1 MKTWRRTTPA
11 QATAVMAVG
20 LIATPAVMTASHPS
34 VSHTAPSA
42 SHTTPAARAPRGPG
56 LAISIS
62 DGRVAA
68 RPGDKLGYTVTV
80 RDTGTVAASRLTITQ
95 TLSTGLEFISASDHG
110 VARNGHVSWSSGLP
124 AGGTR
129 TFLVD
134 AKVTKTPATLQ
145 RLAAVVCVT
154 LPGSSRPVVCAAHL
168 DRLPAVAKPGARS
181 SQSSTRM
188 VNYAATGLAVLA
200 LGLLTAFAARR
211 RGRTRRQPA

>member
-20 LIATPAVMTASHPS
+20 LMAMPAVMTASHPS

-42 SHTTPAARAPRGPG
+42 SHTTLAARAPRGPG

-68 RPGDKLGYTVTV
+68 RPGDKLGYTLTV
-80 RDTGTVAASRLTITQ
+80 RNTGTAAASRLTISQ

-110 VARNGHVSWSSGLP
+110 VAKSGRVSWSAGLP
-124 AGGTR
+124 AGGSR
-129 TFLVD
+129 TFRVV
-134 AKVTKTPATLQ
+134 AKVTKTPATLL
-145 RLAAVVCVT
+145 RLAAIACVA

-168 DRLPAVAKPGARS
+168 DRLPTVAEPRARS
-181 SQSSTRM
+181 SHSGADAVEYT
-188 VNYAATGLAVLA
+188 AAGLAVLT
-200 LGLLTAFAARR
+200 LGLLTAIVARR
-211 RGRTRRQPA
+211 RSRLRRQPA